1 MLATYNIRRSSVV
14 LNPRARVL
22 RGLGENGGGG
32 DGGSGDGASG
42 DGGAASGDSG
52 AAASGTVD
60 TGLDLGGGDVG
71 DSGVTVGTL
80 ATVDVVAQA
89 ESSTEA
95 ALDAITQA
103 DMDEG
108 AAMTAAANASASA
121 AAQTMVAAQLDA
133 AAAKAGFVN
142 GFLSMVG
149 KLGISKAAAALG
161 LPGVVVTAGM
171 FVAGQM
177 SASVNSGKSG
187 DAAASKAAIDSA
199 VDTAVGVADFVNANP
214 NLPQAVKTTVMGV
227 KNNVATV
234 NTVLQANNYDLRS
247 PAYKRFL
254 PENGGAGIP
263 ALYKEIRDF
272 ISTHNKAEIDQAM
285 QASGVSNA
293 DVIAA
298 FQAVGTSQPGSGSNL
313 AFLAAIAASYFVL
326 GA

>member
-1 MLATYNIRRSSVV
+1 MLAAYNIRRSSVV
-14 LNPRARVL
+14 LNPRGRVL
-22 RGLGENGGGG
+22 RGLGALGDDGGGGGGG
-32 DGGSGDGASG
+32 DGTGDSG
-42 DGGAASGDSG
+42 SGDSG
-52 AAASGTVD
+52 SSSVDSGSGDSGSGVVD
-60 TGLDLGGGDVG
+60 TGLDLGG

-214 NLPQAVKTTVMGV
+214 NLPQAVKTTVMTV
-227 KNNVATV
+227 QNNVATV
-234 NTVLQANNYDLRS
+234 NTVLQANNFDLRS

-298 FQAVGTSQPGSGSNL
+298 FQAAGTSQPGSGSNL
-313 AFLAAIAASYFVL
+313 A
-326 GA
+326 